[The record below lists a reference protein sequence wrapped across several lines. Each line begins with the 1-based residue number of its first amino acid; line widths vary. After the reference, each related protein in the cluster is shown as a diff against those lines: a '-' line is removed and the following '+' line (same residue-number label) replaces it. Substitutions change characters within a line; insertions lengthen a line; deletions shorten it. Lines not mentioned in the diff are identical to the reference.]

1 MLRGLTTFVSKV
13 RLKGV
18 TEMIFAELKK
28 KEILLLSGV
37 VELVASKTL
46 STKQV

>member
-1 MLRGLTTFVSKV
+1 MLRGLTIFVSKV

-18 TEMIFAELKK
+18 TEMIFAELK